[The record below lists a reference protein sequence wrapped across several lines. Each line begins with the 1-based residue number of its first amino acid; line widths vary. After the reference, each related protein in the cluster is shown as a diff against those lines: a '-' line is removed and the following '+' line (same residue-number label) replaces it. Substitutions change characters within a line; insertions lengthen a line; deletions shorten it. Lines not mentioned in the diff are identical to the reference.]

1 MELNAFY
8 IITYAVSVKHRFFFA
23 LITQYIYRSYY
34 IIIYIQVKQL
44 YKSIHK
50 VNIKLETL
58 FIPRDEDIES
68 TSRPFIYFINN
79 SMICVT

>member
-1 MELNAFY
+1 M
-8 IITYAVSVKHRFFFA
+8 
-23 LITQYIYRSYY
+23 
-34 IIIYIQVKQL
+34 QVKQL

-68 TSRPFIYFINN
+68 TSRPFIHFINN
-79 SMICVT
+79 SMISMT